1 MALELERVAEMRTRI
16 VIVAAMTAILAIGC
30 ADVSAS
36 RVVHMSARQM
46 ADNSVLVVTGR
57 VSGVE
62 SYWNEKNTKI
72 FTKTTI
78 TIDETFKGDRRARIE
93 LIQLGGIVGNIK
105 VNVEGALKWTE
116 DEEVLLFLEPYDAGT
131 YQVSGLSQG
140 KFLVERDPDTG
151 ERYVSRAALE
161 GVELLE
167 ADGSQTSRDGRLRKV
182 RLDLF
187 ISEVIGND

>member
-1 MALELERVAEMRTRI
+1 MALELERVAEMRTWI
-16 VIVAAMTAILAIGC
+16 VIIAATTAILAIGS

-46 ADNSVLVVTGR
+46 ADNSVLVVRGR
-57 VSGVE
+57 VIDVE

-78 TIDETFKGDRRARIE
+78 TVDETFKGDQRSRIE

-105 VNVEGALKWTE
+105 VNVEGALLWTE
-116 DEEVLLFLEPYDAGT
+116 DEEVLLFLEPYDGGT

-140 KFLVERDPDTG
+140 KFLVERDPETG

-161 GVELLE
+161 GVELLQ
-167 ADGSQTSRDGRLRKV
+167 ADGSKTSQDGQLGKV
-182 RLDLF
+182 QF
-187 ISEVIGND
+187 ISEVIGSD